1 MSRLTCIISL
11 YFVLLLMT
19 SCGNDKSGDSILP
32 TLVPTAVVA
41 TPITEA
47 ATNPPPAITPEEVG
61 PTAVPPTATPMAELA
76 AIVNGKPIL
85 LDVYERE
92 LARYEQTQTQI
103 GEPPADNYQQ
113 VVLDALIERELIAQ
127 AAQAQGIQV
136 TPEMVEAKLVEL
148 RAAAGESGN
157 FEAWLEANQWTEVE
171 FSEALRSEMV
181 AEQLVLSVT
190 QNAPLAVEQVHA
202 RYLQVDDATLA
213 QTLLTRAQNGDDFAF
228 LAEQNSLDRITA
240 ENGGDLGFFA
250 RGSLLVPEVEE
261 AAFSLQP
268 NELSDVIAV
277 PNESG
282 QMTYYLVQVIERE
295 AQRPLS
301 ANMQYTVLQQLFA
314 DWLAQQWAG
323 ANIQRLVN
331 TDA

>member
-1 MSRLTCIISL
+1 
-11 YFVLLLMT
+11 
-19 SCGNDKSGDSILP
+19 
-32 TLVPTAVVA
+32 
-41 TPITEA
+41 
-47 ATNPPPAITPEEVG
+47 
-61 PTAVPPTATPMAELA
+61 
-76 AIVNGKPIL
+76 
-85 LDVYERE
+85 
-92 LARYEQTQTQI
+92 
-103 GEPPADNYQQ
+103 
-113 VVLDALIERELIAQ
+113 
-127 AAQAQGIQV
+127 
-136 TPEMVEAKLVEL
+136 
-148 RAAAGESGN
+148 
-157 FEAWLEANQWTEVE
+157 
-171 FSEALRSEMV
+171 
-181 AEQLVLSVT
+181 
-190 QNAPLAVEQVHA
+190 
-202 RYLQVDDATLA
+202 LQVDDATLA